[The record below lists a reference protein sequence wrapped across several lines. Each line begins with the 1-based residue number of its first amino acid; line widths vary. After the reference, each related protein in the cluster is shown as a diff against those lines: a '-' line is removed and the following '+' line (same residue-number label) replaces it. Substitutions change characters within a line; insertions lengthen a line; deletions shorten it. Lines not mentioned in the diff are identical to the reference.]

1 MVLVQPVVWGAP
13 LALAE
18 EAKTHLAWMV
28 KTDPAKHFIL
38 KNSTLAIVENAIIL
52 LWNEKSGI

>member
-1 MVLVQPVVWGAP
+1 
-13 LALAE
+13 
-18 EAKTHLAWMV
+18 MV
-28 KTDPAKHFIL
+28 KTDPAKHFRF